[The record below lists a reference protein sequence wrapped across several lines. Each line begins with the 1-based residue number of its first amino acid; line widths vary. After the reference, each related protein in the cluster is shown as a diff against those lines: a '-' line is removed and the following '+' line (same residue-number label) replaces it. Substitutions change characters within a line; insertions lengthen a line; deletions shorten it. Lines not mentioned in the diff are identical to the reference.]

1 MTADVIQDVLTSA
14 FNSQMQNLYTAIPC
28 IVVNVRE
35 GLSGQ
40 MVDIQP
46 TINQK
51 FKDGTVKERPTV
63 LGVPVSFPVSSTAG
77 MTFPIKAGDTG
88 LAIFSMRNMDG
99 WKSGNG
105 RPVSPTNFAKMDK
118 GDAIFLPGIQPPSM
132 AVNNP
137 GKHVLTHDTRDT
149 VMFSNIG
156 SAECEVRL
164 KADGSIEIN
173 TSTQPVTINCSEA
186 IVNATTSIQLTSPAM
201 IIDVPDITIVGDI
214 THQGSYSQTG
224 SYTLVGG
231 QATFNGVVFN
241 THVHAPS
248 VVPPSN
254 P

>member
-28 IVVNVRE
+28 IVVSIRDSLN
-35 GLSGQ
+35 GQ

-51 FKDGTVKERPTV
+51 FKDGTVKERPTIQ
-63 LGVPVSFPVSSTAG
+63 GIPVSFPVSSTAG
-77 MTFPIKAGDTG
+77 MTFPIKPGDTG
-88 LAIFSMRNMDG
+88 MAIFSMRNMDG

-137 GKHVLTHDTRDT
+137 GKHVLTHDTKDT
-149 VMFSNIG
+149 VLFSNLG
-156 SAECEVRL
+156 ASECEVRL

-173 TSTQPVTINCSEA
+173 TSNQPVTINCSDA
-186 IVNATTSIQLTSPAM
+186 TVNASGAINLNAQTMTVDCPSTLWIG
-201 IIDVPDITIVGDI
+201 DVVQQGNWTQTGTYVLNTININLHKHTGV
-214 THQGSYSQTG
+214 QTG
-224 SYTLVGG
+224 SGTSG
-231 QATFNGVVFN
+231 
-241 THVHAPS
+241 PS
-248 VVPPSN
+248 TN
-254 P
+254 

>member
-28 IVVNVRE
+28 IVVSIRDSLN
-35 GLSGQ
+35 GQ

-51 FKDGTVKERPTV
+51 FKDGTVKERPTIQ
-63 LGVPVSFPVSSTAG
+63 GIPVSFPVSSTAG
-77 MTFPIKAGDTG
+77 MTFPIKPGDTG
-88 LAIFSMRNMDG
+88 MAIFSMRNMDG

-137 GKHVLTHDTRDT
+137 GKHVLTHDTKDT
-149 VMFSNIG
+149 VLFANLGAS
-156 SAECEVRL
+156 ECEVRL

-173 TSTQPVTINCSEA
+173 TSSQPVVINCSDA
-186 IVNATTSIQLTSPAM
+186 TVNASGAINLNAQTMTVDCPSTLWIG
-201 IIDVPDITIVGDI
+201 DVVQQGNWTQTGTYVLNTININLHKHTGV
-214 THQGSYSQTG
+214 QTG
-224 SYTLVGG
+224 SGTSG
-231 QATFNGVVFN
+231 
-241 THVHAPS
+241 PS
-248 VVPPSN
+248 TN
-254 P
+254 

>member
-28 IVVNVRE
+28 IIVGVRD
-35 GLSGQ
+35 GLNGQ

-51 FKDGTVKERPTV
+51 FKDGTVKERPTIQ
-63 LGVPVSFPVSSTAG
+63 GIPVSFPVSSTAG
-77 MTFPIKAGDTG
+77 MTFPIKTGDTG

-137 GKHVLTHDTRDT
+137 GKHVLTHDTKDT
-149 VMFSNIG
+149 VLFSNLG
-156 SAECEVRL
+156 ANECEVRL

-173 TSTQPVTINCSEA
+173 TSNQPVVVNCSDA
-186 IVNATTSIQLTSPAM
+186 TVNASGAINLNAQTM
-201 IIDVPDITIVGDI
+201 VVDVPTTTWIGDI
-214 THQGSYSQTG
+214 NLQGNLTQIGNYTMTG
-224 SYTLVGG
+224 V
-231 QATFNGVVFN
+231 ATFNGVIFN
-241 THVHAPS
+241 THRHAPS
-248 VVPPSN
+248 LVPPTN

>member
-28 IVVNVRE
+28 IIVGVRD
-35 GLSGQ
+35 GLNGQ

-51 FKDGTVKERPTV
+51 FKDGTVKERPV
-63 LGVPVSFPVSSTAG
+63 IQGIPVSFPVSSTAG

-105 RPVSPTNFAKMDK
+105 RPVSPNNFAKMDK

-132 AVNNP
+132 AVNSP
-137 GKHVLTHDTRDT
+137 GKHVLTHDPKDT
-149 VMFSNIG
+149 VMFANLG
-156 SAECEVRL
+156 SSECEVRL

-173 TSTQPVTINCSEA
+173 TSSQPVTINCSDA
-186 IVNATTSIQLTSPAM
+186 NVNASGAINLNAQSMVVDIPTTTWIGSI
-201 IIDVPDITIVGDI
+201 V
-214 THQGSYSQTG
+214 HQGDYAHTG
-224 SYTLVGG
+224 NYTGIGV
-231 QATFNGVVFN
+231 QTFNGVIFS
-241 THVHAPS
+241 THDHIPG
-248 VVPPSN
+248 PGPSN

>member
-28 IVVNVRE
+28 IIVGVRD
-35 GLSGQ
+35 GLNGQ

-51 FKDGTVKERPTV
+51 FKDGTVKERPV
-63 LGVPVSFPVSSTAG
+63 IQGIPVSFPVSSTAG
-77 MTFPIKAGDTG
+77 MTFPIKTGDTG

-137 GKHVLTHDTRDT
+137 GKHVLTHDTKDT
-149 VMFSNIG
+149 VLFSNLG
-156 SAECEVRL
+156 GNECEVRL

-173 TSTQPVTINCSEA
+173 TSNQPVVVNCSDA
-186 IVNATTSIQLTSPAM
+186 TVNASGAINLNAQTMT
-201 IIDVPDITIVGDI
+201 IDVPTTTWIGDI
-214 THQGSYSQTG
+214 NLQGNLTQIGNYTMTG
-224 SYTLVGG
+224 V
-231 QATFNGVVFN
+231 ATFNGVIFN
-241 THVHAPS
+241 THRHAPS
-248 VVPPSN
+248 LVPPTN

>member
-28 IVVNVRE
+28 IVVNVRD
-35 GLSGQ
+35 GLNGS

-51 FKDGTVKERPTV
+51 FKDGTVKERPV
-63 LGVPVSFPVSSTAG
+63 IQGIPVSFPVSSTAG
-77 MTFPIKAGDTG
+77 MTFPIKSGDTG

-173 TSTQPVTINCSEA
+173 TSNQPVVINCSDA
-186 IVNATTSIQLTSPAM
+186 TINASNSINLNAQTM
-201 IIDVPDITIVGDI
+201 TVDVPDITFIGNI
-214 THQGSYSQTG
+214 THQGDYTQFGT
-224 SYTLVGG
+224 YTLNSINV
-231 QATFNGVVFN
+231 NL
-241 THVHAPS
+241 HVHSGVTPGS
-248 VVPPSN
+248 GSSGGMV
-254 P
+254 